1 MDIMNQ
7 EWRDGLKVTL
17 AQGEATVS
25 FTKLNGQE
33 RVMRCT
39 LQESVVPPYSEKGT
53 CVP

>member
-7 EWRDGLKVTL
+7 EWRDGLKTRL
-17 AQGEATVS
+17 AQSDATVS

-39 LQESVVPPYSEKGT
+39 LQESVIPPYLLFQL
-53 CVP
+53 

>member
-25 FTKLNGQE
+25 FTKL
-33 RVMRCT
+33 
-39 LQESVVPPYSEKGT
+39 K
-53 CVP
+53 